1 MPLYWIPVI
10 VFALFVVIS
19 IAISYVF
26 SGIVL
31 FSLRQP
37 IVTTPADYGL
47 DYEDIEFQSTDGLI
61 LKGWFIP
68 AESGGGDEPDKVVI
82 LTHPFPFN
90 RHGFLVKNQ
99 GLLPLFKTDVDLLQ
113 IAPALHRERYS
124 VLMFDFRNHGESEGG
139 LTGVGLTEYQ
149 DVLGAIAYVKGRPS
163 LRSPQIGLVGFCM
176 GANSSIVALS
186 RGKGGE
192 LVEDVKFLVAV
203 QPVSVSVFFRCYM
216 SNVYT
221 PLSLY
226 LMPIVDRF
234 VRWRG
239 GFAFEEMSPLRFA
252 KDVEVPTFYIQARED
267 PWTEL
272 SDVESFYNATA
283 GPKDL
288 WWIGGKM
295 RRFEAYNYVCR
306 NPERVVAF
314 ARKYFGQE
322 T

>member
-1 MPLYWIPVI
+1 MPLYWMPII
-10 VFALFVVIS
+10 AFALFTVIS

-47 DYEDIEFQSTDGLI
+47 EYEDVEFQSTDGLT

-68 AESGGGDEPDKVVI
+68 AESTGGPEKVI
-82 LTHPFPFN
+82 IITHPLPFN
-90 RHGFLVKNQ
+90 RHGFLAKNQ

-113 IAPALHRERYS
+113 IAPALHREGYS
-124 VLMFDFRNHGESEGG
+124 VLMLDLRNHGESESG

-149 DVLGAIAYVKGRPS
+149 DVLGAIAYVQGRPS
-163 LRSPQIGLVGFCM
+163 LRAPQIGLVSFCM
-176 GANSSIVALS
+176 GANSSIVAL
-186 RGKGGE
+186 GKGGD
-192 LVEDVKFLVAV
+192 LVKDVKFLVAV

-216 SNVYT
+216 RNVYT

-226 LMPIVDRF
+226 LIPIVDRF
-234 VRWRG
+234 VQWRG
-239 GFAFEEMSPLRFA
+239 GFAFKEMTPLRFA
-252 KDVEVPTFYIQARED
+252 SDVQIPTLYIQARED

-272 SDVESFYNATA
+272 SDIEGFYDATA

-288 WWIGGKM
+288 WWIEGKM
-295 RRFEAYNYVCR
+295 GRFDAYNHVCKH
-306 NPERVVAF
+306 PERIIEF
-314 ARKYFGQE
+314 ARKCFSDQE
-322 T
+322 N

>member
-1 MPLYWIPVI
+1 MPFYWIPVI

-19 IAISYVF
+19 IAISYIL

-37 IVTTPADYGL
+37 VVTTPADYGL
-47 DYEDIEFQSTDGLI
+47 DYEDVEFQSTDGLT
-61 LKGWFIP
+61 LRGWFIP
-68 AESGGGDEPDKVVI
+68 AEPTGERDKIVI

-113 IAPALHRERYS
+113 IALALRRGGYS
-124 VLMFDFRNHGESEGG
+124 VLMFDFRNHGESDGG

-149 DVLGAIAYVKGRPS
+149 DVLGAIAYVKSCPS

-176 GANSSIVALS
+176 GANASIVALS
-186 RGKGGE
+186 KGKGGE

-203 QPVSVSVFFRCYM
+203 QPVSVSVFLRRYM

-234 VRWRG
+234 VQWRG
-239 GFAFEEMSPLRFA
+239 GFAFREMTPLPYA
-252 KDVEVPTFYIQARED
+252 KDVKVPTLVIQARED
-267 PWTEL
+267 PWFEV
-272 SDVESFYNATA
+272 SDVEGVYNAVA

-288 WWIGGKM
+288 WWIEGKM
-295 RRFEAYNYVCR
+295 RRFEAYNDVCEH
-306 NPERVVAF
+306 PERIIAF
-314 ARKYFGQE
+314 ASKYLGHE